1 MIVVSNTSPLNY
13 LILVDA
19 VHSLPKLFGNIVI
32 PSAVCDELS
41 DALAPDP
48 VRHWI
53 RQKPDWLLVQEVMS
67 SNGIELNSLHRGERE
82 AINLAVQLAADLII
96 LDERPARKV
105 AESCGLRVTGT
116 LGILN
121 FAGQR
126 GLLNIS
132 RVIARLK
139 RTLFRATPVMYK
151 WLFAFKLRHESRL
164 NQTQPP
170 LVRVMGLC

>member
-1 MIVVSNTSPLNY
+1 
-13 LILVDA
+13 
-19 VHSLPKLFGNIVI
+19 
-32 PSAVCDELS
+32 
-41 DALAPDP
+41 
-48 VRHWI
+48 
-53 RQKPDWLLVQEVMS
+53 MS

-139 RTLFRATPVMYK
+139 RTSFRATPAMYK

-170 LVRVMGLC
+170 LVRVMVLC

>member
-19 VHSLPKLFGNIVI
+19 VHLFPKLFGNSII
-32 PSAVCDELS
+32 PSAVRDELS

-53 RQKPDWLLVQEVMS
+53 MQKPDWLLVQEVMS
-67 SNGIELNSLHRGERE
+67 SNGIGLNLLHRGERE
-82 AINLAVQLAADLII
+82 AISLAVQLAADLII

-126 GLLNIS
+126 GLLNIP
-132 RVIARLK
+132 RVVERLK
-139 RTLFRATPVMYK
+139 RTSFRATPAMYK
-151 WLFAFKLRHESRL
+151 WLLNQYPDHES
-164 NQTQPP
+164 
-170 LVRVMGLC
+170 